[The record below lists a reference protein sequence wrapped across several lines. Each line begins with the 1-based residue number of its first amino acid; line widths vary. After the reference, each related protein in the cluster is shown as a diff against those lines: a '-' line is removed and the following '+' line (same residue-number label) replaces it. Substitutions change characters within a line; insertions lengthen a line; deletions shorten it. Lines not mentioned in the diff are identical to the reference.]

1 MEEPMLSPQAPPLDR
16 PVHRKWAASFA
27 AGTVGPIAPY
37 GSSSDLDSVCPC
49 QTRYKEAHFPVPSRR
64 RLARLSRR
72 LSASPNAL
80 YRWALLYVSLSF
92 TRPLHFKSVSLNLSV
107 YVRLR
112 QRPLSKESRRSAIH
126 LRSLAPPRRS
136 SFVQELASL
145 YVALR
150 LLQGFLSA

>member
-1 MEEPMLSPQAPPLDR
+1 MGEPVLSPQAPPLDR

-64 RLARLSRR
+64 P
-72 LSASPNAL
+72 SPNAL
-80 YRWALLYVSLSF
+80 YRWALLSISLF
-92 TRPLHFKSVSLNLSV
+92 HPPLHFKSVSLNLSV

-112 QRPLSKESRRSAIH
+112 QRPLSKEARRSAIH
-126 LRSLAPPRRS
+126 LRSLAPPRRA

-145 YVALR
+145 YVAFR

>member
-1 MEEPMLSPQAPPLDR
+1 MGEPVLSPQAPPLDR

-64 RLARLSRR
+64 RLARLPRR
-72 LSASPNAL
+72 LSASPNTL
-80 YRWALLYVSLSF
+80 SRWALLCVSLSPAPSF
-92 TRPLHFKSVSLNLSV
+92 QICFIKHI
-107 YVRLR
+107 RLR
-112 QRPLSKESRRSAIH
+112 PPAPKALVQGVKTERYPPTLARPATEGVIC
-126 LRSLAPPRRS
+126 
-136 SFVQELASL
+136 ASL
-145 YVALR
+145 YVAFR

>member
-1 MEEPMLSPQAPPLDR
+1 MGEPMLSPQAPPLDR

-64 RLARLSRR
+64 RLARLPRR

-80 YRWALLYVSLSF
+80 YRWALLSISLF
-92 TRPLHFKSVSLNLSV
+92 HPPLHFKSVSLNLST

-126 LRSLAPPRRS
+126 LRSLAPPRRA

-145 YVALR
+145 YVAFR